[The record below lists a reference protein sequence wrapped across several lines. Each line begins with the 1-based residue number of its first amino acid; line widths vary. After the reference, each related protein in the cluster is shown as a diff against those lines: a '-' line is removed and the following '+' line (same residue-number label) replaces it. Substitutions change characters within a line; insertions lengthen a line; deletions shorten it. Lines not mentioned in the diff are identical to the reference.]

1 MEDRQVPH
9 ESFHG
14 QYAGMVSRSVAFL
27 TDRLIIAGTLA
38 ALSGLGGLVFQQLR
52 IDDWL
57 GIGPLAP
64 TTAAAVA
71 AVVGAC
77 FDLIYCAGFWLLAGR
92 TPGKQAM
99 GLLVVRTDGQRI
111 RLGGALLRWLGYYVS
126 GILLLGYL
134 WVLVD
139 DRRQAFHDKL
149 AGTVVVY
156 SRPREMGLTA
166 PAPIR
171 DRLRDRGRRQE
182 AAQAPE

>member
-1 MEDRQVPH
+1 MVDRQVPH

-27 TDRLIIAGTLA
+27 TDRLIVAGTLA
-38 ALSGLGGLVFQQLR
+38 ALSGLAGLALQQLR

-64 TTAAAVA
+64 TMATAVA
-71 AVVGAC
+71 VVVGAC
-77 FDLIYCAGFWLLAGR
+77 FDLGYCAGFGLLAGR

-111 RLGGALLRWLGYYVS
+111 RLGAALLRWLSYYVS
-126 GILLLGYL
+126 GILFLGYV

-156 SRPREMGLTA
+156 SRPGEMGFTA
-166 PAPIR
+166 PSPLR
-171 DRLRDRGRRQE
+171 DRLREGGRRRE
-182 AAQAPE
+182 AAQARE